1 MNSETI
7 EETLPAGKQKQST
20 PKELQNNCTN
30 NTHPMPACF
39 DWVHDYV
46 LSKDEANAIADP
58 EWIIPNLVISGHIVL
73 IPAEPNGGKTTIMFH
88 LAGQMAKKGYEVC
101 YVNTDISG
109 GDAKSMVEQAKANHF
124 ILMLPDMKASKS
136 MDTVILKLTEM
147 SEAGGTYNN
156 VVFIFDT
163 LKKMVNV
170 ISKSAAKNLFQLLRR
185 LSAKGM
191 TIVLLAHTNKYTDKE
206 GQPIYEGT
214 GDMRADVDDLIY
226 LIPQKHDDGSMTVTT
241 KPDKQRG
248 AFIPISFSID
258 PARLVTLLDEVIDTL
273 TAKKIEAE
281 RKDDEV
287 IITSITDAILAGN
300 ILQKSIITFCSENT
314 AIGVGERAIKRTL
327 IKYSLNI
334 DEEKPPETNVIT
346 IPSIW
351 NKTRGGKNS
360 YNFSIIKPIT

>member
-1 MNSETI
+1 MALNENA
-7 EETLPAGKQKQST
+7 LPACKQKQST
-20 PKELQNNCTN
+20 TKELQNNCTN
-30 NTHPMPACF
+30 NTQPMPACF
-39 DWVHDYV
+39 DWVHEYV

-58 EWIIPNLVISGHIVL
+58 EWIIPNLVISGHLVL

-88 LAGQMAKKGYEVC
+88 LAGQMAKKGYEVF

-109 GDAKSMVEQAKANHF
+109 GDAKSMVEQAETNHF

-136 MDTVILKLTEM
+136 MNTVISKLTEM
-147 SEAGGTYNN
+147 SETGSTYND

-170 ISKSAAKNLFQLLRR
+170 ISKSAAKNLFQLLRK

-191 TIVLLAHTNKYTDKE
+191 TVVLLAHTNKYTDKE
-206 GQPIYEGT
+206 GLPIYEGT

-241 KPDKQRG
+241 MPNKQRG
-248 AFIPISFSID
+248 AFIPISFNID
-258 PARLVTLLDEVIDTL
+258 PNRDVTLLNEVVDTL

-287 IITSITDAILAGN
+287 TINSITQAILAGN
-300 ILQKSIITFCSENT
+300 TIQKDIISYCNESA
-314 AIGVGERAIKRTL
+314 AIGERAIKRVL

-334 DEEKPPETNVIT
+334 DEEITLEANVIAA
-346 IPSIW
+346 SFIW

-360 YNFSIIKPIT
+360 YKFSLIEPIV